1 MAKDK
6 DKNKATP
13 GWKHRPARSVADTP
27 GNCTNTP
34 SCNNIGTLPNG
45 EVCTCGNGIRAN
57 Q

>member
-1 MAKDK
+1 MAK

-27 GNCTNTP
+27 GDCTNTP